1 MLLRKAA
8 VNNTMIDLQIPDM
21 PWNGKA
27 LLREV
32 QSHPW
37 KNSVYHLS
45 FFAVKAQDAVE
56 VGVTLNFIGE
66 PTGVKNDGGIL
77 NTEVNEVT
85 VKCKAVDIPESIDVD
100 VSGLGLG
107 DSLTV
112 ADLVLPAGAVVAG
125 DQTQTIATVLQGR
138 NADGES
144 TVTTAA
150 VG

>member
-1 MLLRKAA
+1 M
-8 VNNTMIDLQIPDM
+8 
-21 PWNGKA
+21 
-27 LLREV
+27 
-32 QSHPW
+32 
-37 KNSVYHLS
+37 
-45 FFAVKAQDAVE
+45 
-56 VGVTLNFIGE
+56 GVTLNFIGE